1 LIPRKVVV
9 TAAGLGTRLL
19 PMSKELPK
27 EMLPIFVKSGSS
39 MVLKPLLQALFEQLY
54 CFGFRNF
61 CFVVGRGKRSIE
73 DHFTPDWDFVRR
85 LNDRGKNDLAAELSR
100 FYHMI
105 EDSRIA
111 FINQPKPRGFGHAV
125 LMARFFVGDEPFM
138 VCAGDTYIISEGN
151 SFIRRMVDAFSKDVS
166 AVLLLQ
172 EVSNPRGYGV
182 AVVEGSGD
190 VFNVLRVVEKPIV
203 PPSNLAIMPF
213 YIFRPEIFNVLE
225 GLSPGVGGEI
235 QLTDAIQGLIDRGR
249 RVMAVKLNP
258 DELRLDI
265 GTPETYW
272 EAIKLSHEYSLGIG
286 NEHRTHRE
294 PV

>member
-213 YIFRPEIFNVLE
+213 YIFRPEIFDVLE

-249 RVMAVKLNP
+249 RVLAVKLNP